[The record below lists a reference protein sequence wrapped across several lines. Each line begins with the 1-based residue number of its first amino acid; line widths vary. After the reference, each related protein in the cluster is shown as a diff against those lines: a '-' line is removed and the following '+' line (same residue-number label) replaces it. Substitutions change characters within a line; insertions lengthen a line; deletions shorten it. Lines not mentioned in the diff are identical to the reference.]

1 MKNFKY
7 GWANVVGN
15 ADKISRLKNFA
26 VDKNFPQ
33 SIIFSGVEGIGKRK
47 IAEICA
53 ASLLCENLTD
63 GEPCG
68 SCDACKLMAAGTH
81 PDFYVVEPEESKTA
95 RNIKIGQI
103 RELQKETSLR
113 PVQGDK
119 RVVIIDGA
127 EFMNTAAANCVLKTL
142 EEPQSQTN
150 FILITANR
158 AGLLM
163 TIRSRC
169 MTMNFDKLTREQIET
184 ALESF
189 DVDALTAKKLSA
201 ISDGSLGRAL
211 MLEKSGGYEL
221 RDSALTLVRQIFENQ
236 LNNEIIF
243 SKGKMFETYSR
254 EKFFDFV
261 NYVQKILRDIFFLNT
276 TTLYNADLKDKLA
289 EINLPDDAIEK
300 MLAEGTAVQRQ
311 LKSNATLRLIAEAY
325 MMRLRKCV
333 GS

>member
-103 RELQKETSLR
+103 RELQKETALR

-127 EFMNTAAANCVLKTL
+127 EFMNNAAANCVLKTL

-221 RDSALTLVRQIFENQ
+221 RDAALTLVRQIFENQ

-289 EINLPDDAIEK
+289 EINLPDDVIEK